1 VIAGGTD
8 ILPRRPGVK
17 KIDNINHLVDISKLG
32 LNYLKKE
39 NDHIRIGTATDINT
53 IGASPVIL
61 SGPYRALSEAATSHS
76 TSTIRNRATVGGN
89 LCNAS
94 PCADLAL
101 PLLVLDAI
109 LVAAGPKG
117 KRHIP
122 IESFFKGVNFS
133 ALNREEVLL
142 EIRIPLCS
150 EKAGTAFLKLRR
162 HHTAIDMAVV
172 NVATL
177 LTCKKERCKAARIA
191 LGSVAPISFRAKK
204 AESVLVGA
212 ELSEEI
218 IQKAAALAAE
228 EAKPIDDVRATAT
241 YRKKMVAVLVRRSLE
256 NSMRRCR
263 Q

>member
-1 VIAGGTD
+1 
-8 ILPRRPGVK
+8 
-17 KIDNINHLVDISKLG
+17 
-32 LNYLKKE
+32 
-39 NDHIRIGTATDINT
+39 
-53 IGASPVIL
+53 
-61 SGPYRALSEAATSHS
+61 
-76 TSTIRNRATVGGN
+76 
-89 LCNAS
+89 
-94 PCADLAL
+94 
-101 PLLVLDAI
+101 
-109 LVAAGPKG
+109 
-117 KRHIP
+117 
-122 IESFFKGVNFS
+122 
-133 ALNREEVLL
+133 LNREEVLL